1 MSQVGLNIG
10 DLDLD
15 IQGQHGLETYKRKI
29 FHKKFLVNLGKGD
42 T

>member
-15 IQGQHGLETYKRKI
+15 IQGQNGLETYKRTKSFI
-29 FHKKFLVNLGKGD
+29 KNFL
-42 T
+42 